1 MCYNAST
8 HDQVLVSAY
17 LNGDESAFAFLLRRY
32 QSKIFGKIYMVVR
45 DRAVAE
51 DIFQDTLMK
60 AVFAMKS
67 GGYNEEGKFLPW
79 VMRIAHNLCI
89 DHFRLKKKLPI
100 QRGTDEY
107 DPISLVTDNQLNV
120 EEGLNKKEVLAKTR
134 RLLDV
139 LPDEQKEIV
148 LMRIYLDMSFKEIA
162 DRLDISIN
170 TALGRMRY
178 ALINLR
184 KHVDQHHLELVFEQK

>member
-1 MCYNAST
+1 MCYNVST

-89 DHFRLKKKLPI
+89 DYFRLKKKLPI

-120 EEGLNKKEVLAKTR
+120 EEGLNKKEVLTKTR